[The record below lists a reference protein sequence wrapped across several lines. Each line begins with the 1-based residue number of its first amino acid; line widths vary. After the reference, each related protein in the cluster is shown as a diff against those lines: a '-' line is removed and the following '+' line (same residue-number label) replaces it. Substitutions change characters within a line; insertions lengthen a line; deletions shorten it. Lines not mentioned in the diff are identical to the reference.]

1 MERNGSQGTD
11 NASVHINSKTR
22 ANASCAASPPPTL
35 HQPLQV
41 NSAANK
47 SWLINYVEATLPRHI
62 INALTSTQASP
73 GENTHK
79 HTNTHSHANRSLFSM
94 RGAAHVATSTKIKSM
109 PAAGLLPVTPS
120 WTTSLLNT
128 PLHAPC
134 WISALKPSLANSWI
148 SSFFPEA
155 EQTAKGHSG
164 NKLFQSF
171 YLYLPAFSLLPRL
184 LFSSSVSRQLH
195 STSLSFCIAML
206 SSLVP
211 PSFSF
216 CHFKVSRLKSD
227 APFPR
232 RQIKAHFWMSRFSS
246 KIITAGKQIIDTVLS
261 T

>member
-1 MERNGSQGTD
+1 MQT
-11 NASVHINSKTR
+11 
-22 ANASCAASPPPTL
+22 
-35 HQPLQV
+35 
-41 NSAANK
+41 
-47 SWLINYVEATLPRHI
+47 VEH
-62 INALTSTQASP
+62 
-73 GENTHK
+73 TH
-79 HTNTHSHANRSLFSM
+79 RSLLSM

-184 LFSSSVSRQLH
+184 LFSSFSFP
-195 STSLSFCIAML
+195 STSLYFPFFLHRHALLFSPAFLFLLSFQSVTIKIWC
-206 SSLVP
+206 
-211 PSFSF
+211 SFSPPPD
-216 CHFKVSRLKSD
+216 KSSFLD
-227 APFPR
+227 VTIQLENYYCR
-232 RQIKAHFWMSRFSS
+232 KTNYRYSS
-246 KIITAGKQIIDTVLS
+246 VHIIIDYRKADRAHYNRHLS
-261 T
+261 FIT

>member
-35 HQPLQV
+35 HQHLQV

-79 HTNTHSHANRSLFSM
+79 HKHTQPCKQSNTHRSLFSM

-128 PLHAPC
+128 PRSRPLLDKRP
-134 WISALKPSLANSWI
+134 
-148 SSFFPEA
+148 
-155 EQTAKGHSG
+155 Q
-164 NKLFQSF
+164 
-171 YLYLPAFSLLPRL
+171 AFSGKLLDLVL
-184 LFSSSVSRQLH
+184 LSR
-195 STSLSFCIAML
+195 
-206 SSLVP
+206 
-211 PSFSF
+211 
-216 CHFKVSRLKSD
+216 SRGN
-227 APFPR
+227 
-232 RQIKAHFWMSRFSS
+232 S
-246 KIITAGKQIIDTVLS
+246 KGP
-261 T
+261 